1 MNEKIYVAPEAEV
14 VEFEEKDLLDLSVG
28 GKSEIDPDDK
38 FNW

>member
-28 GKSEIDPDDK
+28 DKKDADK
-38 FNW
+38 FDW